1 MTNTK
6 PQALDPNQGKP
17 WYRHF
22 WVWFIIA
29 LPTAA
34 VTGGLLTLWIAM
46 SNPDFLVIDE
56 DEYSQL
62 RSSLKAEPAE
72 PQQQT
77 DTTGPHND

>member
-1 MTNTK
+1 MTEIRPSKT
-6 PQALDPNQGKP
+6 QAEQDKP

-46 SNPDFLVIDE
+46 SNPDFLVIDD

-72 PQQQT
+72 PQQQP
-77 DTTGPHND
+77 DKSGPHND